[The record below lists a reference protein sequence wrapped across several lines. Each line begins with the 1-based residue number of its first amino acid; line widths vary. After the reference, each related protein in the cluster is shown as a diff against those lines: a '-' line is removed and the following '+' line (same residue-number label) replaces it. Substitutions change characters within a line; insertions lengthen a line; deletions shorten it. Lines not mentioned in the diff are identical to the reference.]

1 MNKRNKSPSS
11 LTVINYS
18 NENQNMLIVLREIAG
33 KYLCKIRSLFFQAY
47 VPFANDPP
55 SPSVRTCTF
64 LAWLPLP
71 PPWRTYFMDGPFDG
85 YFSFNIYHII
95 LYDAALGISRGKGQL
110 LRTLPSKGNDF

>member
-33 KYLCKIRSLFFQAY
+33 NLCKIRSLFFQAY
-47 VPFANDPP
+47 ILFANDPP

-64 LAWLPLP
+64 LA
-71 PPWRTYFMDGPFDG
+71 
-85 YFSFNIYHII
+85 
-95 LYDAALGISRGKGQL
+95 
-110 LRTLPSKGNDF
+110 